1 MMEVSEADLTTE
13 SLNEVKAE
21 EAGPAEGEAGPAE
34 GEGGTAE
41 GEAGTAEEEGQ
52 PATEAVKN
60 GEGHEDEVKMDMAK
74 AGDDDEEVEGVEVG
88 EEVGE
93 EEEEGAATE
102 LNDKGEA
109 TGDTASAPALA
120 E

>member
-21 EAGPAEGEAGPAE
+21 EAGP
-34 GEGGTAE
+34 AE

-74 AGDDDEEVEGVEVG
+74 AGDDDEEVEGVVGVEVG
-88 EEVGE
+88 EE

-102 LNDKGEA
+102 LNDKGEV
-109 TGDTASAPALA
+109 TGDSASAPAVA